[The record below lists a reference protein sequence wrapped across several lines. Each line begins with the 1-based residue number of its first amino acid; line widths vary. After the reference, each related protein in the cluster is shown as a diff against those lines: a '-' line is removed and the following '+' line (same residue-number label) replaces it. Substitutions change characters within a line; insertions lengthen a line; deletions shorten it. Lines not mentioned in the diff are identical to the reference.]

1 VDVMKGTAFRAR
13 RRRDPAADE
22 RRAAR
27 REELLE
33 AAIRV
38 IRRDGPGA
46 SMGAIAAEA
55 GCAKPILYRHFGD
68 KAGLYQAVAERYVSL
83 LLEEVATAF
92 AQDLDTRAL
101 IAAAVDAYLRFIERE
116 TEIYRFLWM
125 RIVPE
130 LPRLQV
136 SLADFQAR
144 VAHELTRLLRDR
156 LKPAGVDTGGADP
169 WAHALVGM
177 ATAVGEWWLEER
189 SMSREHVGEY
199 LTELLWGGFSGITRA
214 FTPSIPD

>member
-1 VDVMKGTAFRAR
+1 MKGTSFRAR
-13 RRRDPAADE
+13 RRRDPAAEE

-33 AAIRV
+33 AAVRA
-38 IRRDGPGA
+38 IRRQGPGA
-46 SMGAIAAEA
+46 SMGAIATEA

-68 KAGLYQAVAERYVSL
+68 KAGLYQAVADRYVSL
-83 LLEEVATAF
+83 LLHEVSAAF
-92 AQDLDTRAL
+92 AENVETRDL

-125 RIVPE
+125 RMVPE
-130 LPRLQV
+130 LPRLHA
-136 SLADFQAR
+136 SLADFQDR
-144 VAHELTRLLRDR
+144 VAQELTRLLRDR

-177 ATAVGEWWLEER
+177 ATAVGEWWLEDR
-189 SMSREHVGEY
+189 SMSRKHVGDY

-214 FTPSIPD
+214 FTPLIPE